1 MRVYINKYNQ
11 KEEALRK
18 DISELHN
25 KLNQSEKQKSEIE
38 ELVKT
43 IQQDFKRKEAQQ
55 SKDFSNLVELK
66 NKLEN
71 MLYTQGQ
78 TSQTAQMMHRKLSDA
93 FSVKS
98 IGDSKSRCLRNGKN
112 VQPALYDSKVLF
124 TPGHDPPQ
132 VRST

>member
-18 DISELHN
+18 DISELHD
-25 KLNQSEKQKSEIE
+25 KLNLSKKQKSEIE

-43 IQQDFKRKEAQQ
+43 IQQDFKRKETQQ

-71 MLYTQGQ
+71 MLYTQG
-78 TSQTAQMMHRKLSDA
+78 
-93 FSVKS
+93 
-98 IGDSKSRCLRNGKN
+98 
-112 VQPALYDSKVLF
+112 
-124 TPGHDPPQ
+124 
-132 VRST
+132 

>member
-1 MRVYINKYNQ
+1 MDWQMRVYINKYNQ

-18 DISELHN
+18 DINELHN
-25 KLNQSEKQKSEIE
+25 KLNQSVKQKSEIE

-43 IQQDFKRKEAQQ
+43 IQQDFKRKEAQH

-78 TSQTAQMMHRKLSDA
+78 TKQTAQMMHKHRKLSDA
-93 FSVKS
+93 YSEKS
-98 IGDSKSRCLRNGKN
+98 IGE
-112 VQPALYDSKVLF
+112 P
-124 TPGHDPPQ
+124 
-132 VRST
+132 RSM